1 MADIVRAREPFSVPL
16 PSGVPLSVSTGDLF
30 YANDPIMAG
39 REHLFGAVAVR
50 ESGTYGR
57 PTPVV
62 DTETADAAPG
72 TRRAP
77 VRRDSV
83 DTPASKGEDEAPASA
98 QPADPGAVGKVG
110 APKATPPKAGGKA
123 NA

>member
-30 YANDPIMAG
+30 YADDGIMAG
-39 REHLFGAVAVR
+39 REHLFGAVVVR
-50 ESGTYGR
+50 SSSAYGR
-57 PTPVV
+57 PAPGV

-77 VRRDSV
+77 ARRDSV
-83 DTPASKGEDEAPASA
+83 DTPAPKGEDEAPASA
-98 QPADPGAVGKVG
+98 QPADPATVGKVG
-110 APKATPPKAGGKA
+110 APKGTPKAGGKA